1 MNSKIYGR
9 LAVTNLKSNGKSYLP
24 YILASA
30 FSVMMYFVMDSLYRN
45 TSLVKTGATLSI
57 MLSYANAVLLIFSVI
72 FLFYINSFLI
82 KRRKKELGIYN
93 ILGMG
98 KGHLAKMLFIES
110 IITTA
115 ASVIGGILA
124 GILFGKLVYLV
135 LLKIL
140 HLSRDIV
147 YKISPVSIG
156 ITAAI
161 FGCIFLVIFLYN
173 LVQIKLSNPIEL
185 LRGGNTGEREPK
197 TKWLMTII
205 GIACLAGGYY
215 ISLTTKEPLQALGQF
230 FIAVLLVVAGTYALF
245 MAGSITLLKILRKKK
260 SYYYKTKHFTAV
272 SGMIYRMKQNAVG
285 LANICILS
293 TMVLVMVSIT
303 ISLYAGMNDALATRF
318 PYEAKITNQGINQT
332 EEQKIEELVAQITKE
347 NNTNP
352 TSQIRFHEG
361 NFTAVYNDKIK
372 NFNMT
377 TAGSYG
383 DANTVEFMMIP
394 LSDYNKTE
402 GKAVRLE
409 EDEVLLY
416 HRKDGNKSSIK
427 SIIKNDKKSNAKD
440 RENSSVNSNIEN
452 NENADI
458 NSSVQDGEKSN
469 KTNSEKNS
477 NVKENAITKNNQNEE
492 IVHLNNDSYK
502 VAANLDSMRI
512 AKADATN
519 SVDGWYVVVKDT
531 NIINKYLKAVYGKND
546 TDGNADEYYDLMQ
559 YVYSFNLSG
568 SRAKLKKT
576 EQSLQKQLH
585 AKLKTAFIESRE
597 LSRGNFYNLYG
608 GFLFIGIF
616 LGIIFLMATALI
628 IYYKQ
633 ISEGYDDRERYQIMQ
648 KVGMSKKEVRQS
660 IRSQVLL
667 VFFLPLIMAVIHLVF
682 AFRIITKLLSVLN
695 LTNVSLFFMYTV
707 GTIAVFAIIY
717 ALIYGIT
724 AREYYRIVE

>member
-1 MNSKIYGR
+1 MMNSKIYGK
-9 LAVTNLKSNGKSYLP
+9 LAVTNLKNNRKNYLP

-30 FSVMMYFVMDSLYRN
+30 FSVMMYFIMDSLYRN
-45 TSLVKTGATLSI
+45 PSLVKTGATLSI
-57 MLSYANAVLLIFSVI
+57 MLSYANVVLLIFSVI

-110 IITTA
+110 IITTTV
-115 ASVIGGILA
+115 SIIGGILA

-140 HLSRDIV
+140 HLKRDIV
-147 YKISPVSIG
+147 YMISPVSVG

-161 FGCIFLVIFLYN
+161 FGCIFFVIFLYN
-173 LVQIKLSNPIEL
+173 LVQMKLSNPIEL
-185 LRGGNTGEREPK
+185 LRGGNAGEREPK

-205 GIACLAGGYY
+205 GSVCLAGGYY
-215 ISLTTKEPLQALGQF
+215 ISLTTKEPLQAIGQF
-230 FIAVLLVVAGTYALF
+230 FVAVLLVVAGTYALF
-245 MAGSITLLKILRKKK
+245 MAGSITLLKLLRKKK
-260 SYYYKTKHFTAV
+260 SYYYKTRHFTAI

-303 ISLYAGMNDALATRF
+303 ISLYAGMNDVLVTRF
-318 PYEAKITNQGINQT
+318 PSEAQITNQGINQN
-332 EEQKIEELVAQITKE
+332 EERQIGELVASITKE
-347 NNTNP
+347 NHTNP

-361 NFTAVYNDKIK
+361 NFTALYNDKTK

-377 TAGSYG
+377 TAQSYG
-383 DANTVEFMMIP
+383 DTNIVEFVMIP

-402 GKAVRLE
+402 GKAVKLA
-409 EDEVLLY
+409 DNEVLIY
-416 HRKDGNKSSIK
+416 HRKNKNKSSIK
-427 SIIKNDKKSNAKD
+427 
-440 RENSSVNSNIEN
+440 
-452 NENADI
+452 
-458 NSSVQDGEKSN
+458 
-469 KTNSEKNS
+469 
-477 NVKENAITKNNQNEE
+477 NEE
-492 IVHLNNDSYK
+492 TIHLNNDSYK

-519 SVDGWYVVVKDT
+519 SVDGWYVIVKDT
-531 NIINKYLKAVYGKND
+531 NIIKKYLKAVYGKD
-546 TDGNADEYYDLMQ
+546 DMEDSVEDYHEFMQ
-559 YVYSFNLSG
+559 YVYSFNLDG
-568 SRAKLKKT
+568 SRTNRERT
-576 EQSLQKQLH
+576 EQILQEQLQ
-585 AKLKTAFIESRE
+585 AKFKSAFIEGRE
-597 LSRGNFYNLYG
+597 LSRENFYNFYG

-616 LGIIFLMATALI
+616 LGIIFLMATVLI

-667 VFFLPLIMAVIHLVF
+667 VFFLQLIMAVIHLAF
-682 AFRIITKLLSVLN
+682 AFKIITRLLSVLN
-695 LTNVSLFFMYTV
+695 LTNISLFFMYTV
-707 GTIAVFAIIY
+707 GTVAVFAVIYVIIY
-717 ALIYGIT
+717 SIT
-724 AREYYRIVE
+724 AREYYKIIICRGE

>member
-1 MNSKIYGR
+1 MNSKIYGK

-30 FSVMMYFVMDSLYRN
+30 FSMMMYFVMDSLYRN

-115 ASVIGGILA
+115 SSVIGGILA

-197 TKWLMTII
+197 TKWLMTIV

-361 NFTAVYNDKIK
+361 NFTAVYDDKTK

-402 GKAVRLE
+402 GKAVGLAD
-409 EDEVLLY
+409 DEVLLY

-427 SIIKNDKKSNAKD
+427 STIKN
-440 RENSSVNSNIEN
+440 
-452 NENADI
+452 
-458 NSSVQDGEKSN
+458 
-469 KTNSEKNS
+469 
-477 NVKENAITKNNQNEE
+477 EE
-492 IVHLNNDSYK
+492 TIHLNNDSYK

-531 NIINKYLKAVYGKND
+531 NIIKKYLKAVYGKND
-546 TDGNADEYYDLMQ
+546 TEGNADEYYDLMQ

-576 EQSLQKQLH
+576 EQSIQKQLH

-633 ISEGYDDRERYQIMQ
+633 ISEGYDDRDRYQIMQ

-682 AFRIITKLLSVLN
+682 AFRIITKLLSMLN

-707 GTIAVFAIIY
+707 GTVAVFAIIY

>member
-1 MNSKIYGR
+1 MNSKIYGK
-9 LAVTNLKSNGKSYLP
+9 LAVTNLKNNGKSYLP

-30 FSVMMYFVMDSLYRN
+30 FSVMMYFIMDSLYRN

-57 MLSYANAVLLIFSVI
+57 MLSYANTILLIFSVI

-110 IITTA
+110 AITTA

-140 HLSRDIV
+140 HLNRDIV
-147 YKISPVSIG
+147 YKVSPVSIG
-156 ITAAI
+156 VTVAI
-161 FGCIFLVIFLYN
+161 FGCIFFVIFLYN
-173 LVQIKLSNPIEL
+173 LVQMKFSNPIEL
-185 LRGGNTGEREPK
+185 LHGGNTGEREPK

-215 ISLTTKEPLQALGQF
+215 IALTTKEPIQALGLF
-230 FIAVLLVVAGTYALF
+230 FVAVLLVVVGTYALF
-245 MAGSITLLKILRKKK
+245 MAGSIALLKILRKKK

-303 ISLYAGMNDALATRF
+303 ISLYAGMNDVLATRF
-318 PYEAKITNQGINQT
+318 PYEAKITNQGINQS
-332 EEQKIEELVAQITKE
+332 EEQQIEELVARITKE
-347 NNTNP
+347 NHTNP

-361 NFTAVYNDKIK
+361 NFTALYNDKTK

-377 TAGSYG
+377 TDASYG
-383 DANTVEFMMIP
+383 DTRAVDFVMIP

-402 GKAVRLE
+402 GKAVSLE
-409 EDEVLLY
+409 DDEVLLY
-416 HRKDGNKSSIK
+416 YRR
-427 SIIKNDKKSNAKD
+427 SIIKGGNKTSAKNAEKSDIN
-440 RENSSVNSNIEN
+440 NSGKEN
-452 NENADI
+452 NISRNA
-458 NSSVQDGEKSN
+458 SAKKN
-469 KTNSEKNS
+469 K
-477 NVKENAITKNNQNEE
+477 NEE
-492 IVHLNNDSYK
+492 TVRLNNTSYK
-502 VAANLDSMRI
+502 VAANLDSLRI

-519 SVDGWYVVVKDT
+519 SIDGWYVIVKDT
-531 NIINKYLKAVYGKND
+531 NIIKKYLKDVYGKND
-546 TDGNADEYYDLMQ
+546 VENSGDDYCEFMQ
-559 YVYSFNLSG
+559 YVYSLNLDG
-568 SRAKLKKT
+568 SRANREKT
-576 EQSLQKQLH
+576 EQSLQKQLRTKFNS
-585 AKLKTAFIESRE
+585 ASIESRE
-597 LSRGNFYNLYG
+597 LSRENFYNLYG

-660 IRSQVLL
+660 IKSQVLL
-667 VFFLPLIMAVIHLVF
+667 VFFMPLIMAVIHLVF

-707 GTIAVFAIIY
+707 GTVAVFAIIY

>member
-1 MNSKIYGR
+1 MNSKIYGK
-9 LAVTNLKSNGKSYLP
+9 LAVTNLKNNRKSYIP
-24 YILASA
+24 YVLASA
-30 FSVMMYFVMDSLYRN
+30 FSVMMYFIMDNLYRN
-45 TSLVKTGATLSI
+45 RSLVEKGSPLAI
-57 MLSYANAVLLIFSVI
+57 MLSYADAVLLIFSII

-110 IITTA
+110 IITTTV
-115 ASVIGGILA
+115 SIIGGILA

-140 HLSRDIV
+140 HLKRDIV
-147 YKISPVSIG
+147 YMISPVSVG

-161 FGCIFLVIFLYN
+161 FGCIFFVIFLYN
-173 LVQIKLSNPIEL
+173 LVQMKLSNPIEL
-185 LRGGNTGEREPK
+185 LRGGNAGEREPK

-205 GIACLAGGYY
+205 GSVCLAGGYY
-215 ISLTTKEPLQALGQF
+215 ISLTTKEPLQAIGQF
-230 FIAVLLVVAGTYALF
+230 FVAVLLVVAGTYALF
-245 MAGSITLLKILRKKK
+245 MAGSITLLKLLRKKK
-260 SYYYKTKHFTAV
+260 SYYYKTRHFTAI

-303 ISLYAGMNDALATRF
+303 ISLYAGMNDVLVTRF
-318 PYEAKITNQGINQT
+318 PSEAQITNQGINQN
-332 EEQKIEELVAQITKE
+332 EERQIGELVASITKE
-347 NNTNP
+347 NHTNP

-361 NFTAVYNDKIK
+361 NFTALYNDKTK

-377 TAGSYG
+377 TAQSYG
-383 DANTVEFMMIP
+383 DTNIVEFVMIP

-402 GKAVRLE
+402 GKAVKLA
-409 EDEVLLY
+409 DNEVLIY
-416 HRKDGNKSSIK
+416 HRKNKNKSSIK
-427 SIIKNDKKSNAKD
+427 
-440 RENSSVNSNIEN
+440 
-452 NENADI
+452 
-458 NSSVQDGEKSN
+458 
-469 KTNSEKNS
+469 
-477 NVKENAITKNNQNEE
+477 NEE
-492 IVHLNNDSYK
+492 TVHLNNDSYK

-519 SVDGWYVVVKDT
+519 SVDGWYVIVKDT
-531 NIINKYLKAVYGKND
+531 NIIKKYLKAVYGKD
-546 TDGNADEYYDLMQ
+546 DMEDSVEDYHEFMQ
-559 YVYSFNLSG
+559 YVYSFNLDG
-568 SRAKLKKT
+568 SRTNRERT
-576 EQSLQKQLH
+576 EQILQEQLQ
-585 AKLKTAFIESRE
+585 AKFKSAFIEGRE
-597 LSRGNFYNLYG
+597 LSRENFYNFYG

-616 LGIIFLMATALI
+616 LGIIFLMATVLI

-667 VFFLPLIMAVIHLVF
+667 VFFLPLIMAVIHLAF
-682 AFRIITKLLSVLN
+682 AFKIITKLLSVLN

-707 GTIAVFAIIY
+707 GTVAVFAVIYVIIY
-717 ALIYGIT
+717 SIT
-724 AREYYRIVE
+724 AREYYKIIICRGE